1 MKMLRKVL
9 LIVLIVCL
17 AYLAVYAVQEQRV
30 RKQNET
36 IGRPVQELRMA
47 STPVVEQGVA
57 LAVTENP
64 TEAPT
69 DEPEVTETT
78 FEAPTDEPEMTEM
91 PSEAPADEPEVTETP
106 SEAPTDEPEMTENPT
121 EAPTDEPEVTEAP
134 TDAPAKT
141 PEATAAPTA
150 APAAEDPLLMYYREL
165 AARNADMIGWIHIDD
180 TVIDYPV
187 MYTPE
192 DEEFYLHKNFE
203 KSYSFAGT
211 PFIDARCSLDERS
224 DNLIVY
230 AHNMKNGTM
239 FGQLRKYLDAE
250 FFSEHP
256 MIYFDTLEE
265 RGEYHVF
272 AVIPVYLARMND
284 ERMRCYG
291 VSMTEDEAQLQALRK
306 YVETYAVFSD
316 PDALPQVGGDV
327 LTLSTCTGFRDA
339 DRLVIMATKLE

>member
-47 STPVVEQGVA
+47 STPIIEQGAA

-64 TEAPT
+64 TEAPA
-69 DEPEVTETT
+69 DEPEVTET
-78 FEAPTDEPEMTEM
+78 

-106 SEAPTDEPEMTENPT
+106 SEAPADEPEVTETPS

-306 YVETYAVFSD
+306 YVETYAVFSN